1 MKLGD
6 KVLFYHSNCKLPGIA
21 AFAEVSKEA
30 HPDYTAWD
38 TSHPYYDAKTDK
50 ANPKW
55 FMVEVTLSSRAKN
68 FVPLALMRLIAAST
82 DAPNEVSYIG
92 GEGVQAIKAMALVNR
107 GRLSVQRV
115 NDEAW
120 SIVELM
126 AEKGGWEDM
135 TFGKG
140 KAISGNKETPKVGG

>member
-1 MKLGD
+1 
-6 KVLFYHSNCKLPGIA
+6 
-21 AFAEVSKEA
+21 
-30 HPDYTAWD
+30 
-38 TSHPYYDAKTDK
+38 
-50 ANPKW
+50 
-55 FMVEVTLSSRAKN
+55 
-68 FVPLALMRLIAAST
+68 
-82 DAPNEVSYIG
+82 
-92 GEGVQAIKAMALVNR
+92 MALVNR

-140 KAISGNKETPKVGG
+140 KAISGNKETPKVGGGAREKKAKTPKETDAEQQDAGAGSSEAATVRKRKAVDKDDDPPPRRSTRTKT